1 MKPQPNCPCHDLR
14 PSDAA
19 ATERMTHKSAARG
32 ERVCKLC
39 HRVMFSSAWLPTLSV
54 VPAAMSWSD

>member
-19 ATERMTHKSAARG
+19 ATERMTHRSAAEG

-39 HRVMFSSAWLPTLSV
+39 HRVIYSAAWLPPRV
-54 VPAAMSWSD
+54 ADAAAMSWAS